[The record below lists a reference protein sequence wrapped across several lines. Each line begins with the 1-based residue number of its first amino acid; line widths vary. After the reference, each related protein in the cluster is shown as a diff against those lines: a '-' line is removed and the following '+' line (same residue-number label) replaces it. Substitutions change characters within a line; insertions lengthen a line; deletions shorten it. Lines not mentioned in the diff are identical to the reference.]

1 MRAGIFRELNVVEA
15 ADVDDPE
22 VGGADALIEV
32 AACGVC
38 GSDLESWRHGS
49 NVTPGQVMGHE
60 SPA

>member
-49 NVTPGQVMGHE
+49 N
-60 SPA
+60 PARPLVPAPSARH